1 MSMERL
7 SHQIDA
13 YVAWKRELM
22 REITRYRGW
31 LERSRLNSPAVEAK
45 LERALRQ
52 LRADHITLAFVGE
65 FSRGKTELINSLFF
79 AGYGQRMLPSH
90 AGRTTMCPTEL
101 FHDPRAERS
110 YIRLLPIE
118 TRLADASVAQFKR
131 VPRHWVNIPLDT
143 GDPEGMAQAFAQ
155 VAKTKA
161 LPVEQAIQLGFHP
174 DALEAADE
182 PDQVRVPAWRHALV
196 NFDHPLLRQ
205 GLRILDTPGLNALG
219 SEPELTLSMLPNAQA
234 ILFLLSADAGVTASD
249 MEIWQKYIQ
258 PLREDGH
265 SSLFAVLNKIDV
277 LWDDLSGERFVQN
290 AIRLIQDGTARQLGL
305 QRGDVLPL
313 SAKQALLAKVRGEPA
328 LLERSRLDRLEALL
342 CERIVA
348 QKEALLENAVLGQV
362 LGLLHNSQ
370 HLLRLRL
377 EKVEE
382 QRALLDDKQRD
393 SGQLLFELT
402 AKTKDDHGR
411 HHRRLL
417 NLKTNQRLLQHQ
429 GATLRETIRS
439 ERMEQHLQKVRRNL
453 NGSLTTVGINQAI
466 LAFFR
471 AVEHDLDNLEHE
483 AGMANRMVA
492 AIYRRHNEEN
502 PLYALDAPQLRV
514 QRYQRELLQL
524 KKKGDQFRLQLKT
537 VLTEQRLL
545 TRRFFATLVQEVVG
559 LHQRLRE
566 ETERWAN
573 DALMP
578 LMQHTLENKQL
589 LESHML
595 RLKGLAQETQQV
607 RPGLRR
613 VRRGIAGTVARSRR
627 HPPPVAPPLAPA
639 APGQGGQPARLAAR
653 LTPLPRRSPARLPLG
668 ATLFRLAPSFVR
680 EQGRCPQSS
689 PTTPSVWS
697 PPRRCTSTNRS
708 S

>member
-1 MSMERL
+1 
-7 SHQIDA
+7 
-13 YVAWKRELM
+13 
-22 REITRYRGW
+22 
-31 LERSRLNSPAVEAK
+31 
-45 LERALRQ
+45 
-52 LRADHITLAFVGE
+52 
-65 FSRGKTELINSLFF
+65 
-79 AGYGQRMLPSH
+79 
-90 AGRTTMCPTEL
+90 
-101 FHDPRAERS
+101 
-110 YIRLLPIE
+110 
-118 TRLADASVAQFKR
+118 
-131 VPRHWVNIPLDT
+131 
-143 GDPEGMAQAFAQ
+143 
-155 VAKTKA
+155 
-161 LPVEQAIQLGFHP
+161 
-174 DALEAADE
+174 
-182 PDQVRVPAWRHALV
+182 
-196 NFDHPLLRQ
+196 
-205 GLRILDTPGLNALG
+205 
-219 SEPELTLSMLPNAQA
+219 MLPNAQA

-305 QRGDVLPL
+305 ERGDVLPL

-607 RPGLRR
+607 RQRSQAFAGFAGELQEQLREAGDILRQLRR
-613 VRRGIAGTVARSRR
+613 PRPCSARPRWSTCPARS
-627 HPPPVAPPLAPA
+627 APDPAPT
-639 APGQGGQPARLAAR
+639 ARASALAAGGDA
-653 LTPLPRRSPARLPLG
+653 L
-668 ATLFRLAPSFVR
+668 
-680 EQGRCPQSS
+680 
-689 PTTPSVWS
+689 
-697 PPRRCTSTNRS
+697 
-708 S
+708 